1 MSSQD
6 TKIKP
11 TMLVSGLGLLAHMV
25 PLPLRALGTIN
36 GHEIRYICI
45 ANKNKRL
52 LIKENVF
59 LDLFAMVFKE
69 LNLNG
74 K

>member
-1 MSSQD
+1 MREKARVAD
-6 TKIKP
+6 T
-11 TMLVSGLGLLAHMV
+11 HMV
-25 PLPLRALGTIN
+25 PWALRALGTIN
-36 GHEIRYICI
+36 GHEIGYIRI

-52 LIKENVF
+52 LVKYSVF
-59 LDLFAMVFKE
+59 FDLFAMVCKE